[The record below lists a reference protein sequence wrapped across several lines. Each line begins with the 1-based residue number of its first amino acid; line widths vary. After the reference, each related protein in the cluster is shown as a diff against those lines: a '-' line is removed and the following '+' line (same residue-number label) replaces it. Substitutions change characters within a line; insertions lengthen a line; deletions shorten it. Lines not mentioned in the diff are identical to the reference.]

1 MQRLLRSTITSLPA
15 LLLAA
20 PVLAAVEGEAAH
32 GESAG
37 LPQLDPSTY
46 PSQIFWLAVSFLL
59 LFWLFRTKA
68 LPRVGAVLETRQSRI
83 AADLDRATKL
93 REEAEA
99 ALVRYQQ
106 VVADAQGKASGQIR
120 ETRERLIAENSAR
133 QAELDKTLAAK
144 VADAEKRIRAARD
157 AAMADLNS
165 VAVEVAQ
172 AATSRL
178 IGKQVSREA
187 AEAAL
192 ASVVKEAA

>member
-1 MQRLLRSTITSLPA
+1 MQRLLRSTIMSLPA
-15 LLLAA
+15 LLLAV
-20 PVLAAVEGEAAH
+20 PVMAAVEGGAAH
-32 GESAG
+32 ESAG
-37 LPQLDPSTY
+37 LPQLDTSSY

-68 LPRVGAVLETRQSRI
+68 LPRVGEVLEARQDRI

-106 VVADAQGKASGQIR
+106 VVSEAQGKASTQIR
-120 ETRERLIAENSAR
+120 ETRERLVAESSAR
-133 QAELDKTLAAK
+133 QAELDAALTK
-144 VADAEKRIRAARD
+144 KIDEADQRIRAARD
-157 AAMADLNS
+157 AALAELHS

-172 AATSRL
+172 AATTRL
-178 IGKQVSREA
+178 IGREVPRAA

-192 ASVVKEAA
+192 AAVVKEAA

>member
-1 MQRLLRSTITSLPA
+1 MQRLLRSTIMSLPA
-15 LLLAA
+15 LLLAV
-20 PVLAAVEGEAAH
+20 PVMAAVEGGAAH
-32 GESAG
+32 ESAG
-37 LPQLDPSTY
+37 LPQLDTSSY

-68 LPRVGAVLETRQSRI
+68 LPRVGEVLEARQDRI

-106 VVADAQGKASGQIR
+106 VVSEAQGKASTQIR
-120 ETRERLIAENSAR
+120 ETRERLVAESSAR
-133 QAELDKTLAAK
+133 QAELTKKIDE
-144 VADAEKRIRAARD
+144 ADQRIRAARD
-157 AAMADLNS
+157 AALAELHS

-172 AATSRL
+172 AATTRL
-178 IGKQVSREA
+178 IGREVPRAA

-192 ASVVKEAA
+192 AAVVKEAA

>member
-15 LLLAA
+15 LLLAV

-32 GESAG
+32 GQSVG
-37 LPQLDPSTY
+37 LPQLDASTF

-68 LPRVGAVLETRQSRI
+68 LPRVGAVLETRQNRI

-106 VVADAQGKASGQIR
+106 VVADAQGKAGTQLR
-120 ETRERLIAENSAR
+120 ETRERLIAENTAR
-133 QAELDKTLAAK
+133 QAELDQALAAK

-157 AAMADLNS
+157 TAMAELNT
-165 VAVEVAQ
+165 VAVDVAQ
-172 AATSRL
+172 AATKRL
-178 IGKQVSREA
+178 IGKEIPRAA

-192 ASVVKEAA
+192 AAVVKEAA

>member
-1 MQRLLRSTITSLPA
+1 MQRLLRTTIMSLPA

-20 PVLAAVEGEAAH
+20 PVLAAVEAVETH
-32 GESAG
+32 EKAG
-37 LPQLDPSTY
+37 LPQLDATTFPG
-46 PSQIFWLAVSFLL
+46 QIFWLIVSFLL

-68 LPRVGAVLETRQSRI
+68 LPRVGEVLESRQDRI

-106 VVADAQGKASGQIR
+106 VVSEAQGKASSQIAA
-120 ETRERLIAENSAR
+120 TRERLVAENSAR
-133 QAELDKTLAAK
+133 QAELDATLASK
-144 VADAEKRIRAARD
+144 VAEAEKRIEAARES
-157 AAMADLNS
+157 ALSELHS

-172 AATSRL
+172 AATARL
-178 IGKQVSREA
+178 IGREVPREK

-192 ASVVKEAA
+192 AAVVKEAA

>member
-1 MQRLLRSTITSLPA
+1 MQRLLRTTIMSLPA

-20 PVLAAVEGEAAH
+20 PVLAAVEAVETH
-32 GESAG
+32 EKAG
-37 LPQLDPSTY
+37 LPQLDATTFPG
-46 PSQIFWLAVSFLL
+46 QIFWLIVSFLL

-68 LPRVGAVLETRQSRI
+68 LPRVGEVLESRQDRI

-106 VVADAQGKASGQIR
+106 VVSEAQGKARSQIAA
-120 ETRERLIAENSAR
+120 TRERLVAENSAR
-133 QAELDKTLAAK
+133 QAELDATLASK
-144 VADAEKRIRAARD
+144 VAEAEKRIEAARES
-157 AAMADLNS
+157 ALSELHS

-172 AATSRL
+172 AATARL
-178 IGKQVSREA
+178 IGREVPREK

-192 ASVVKEAA
+192 AAVVKEAA

>member
-1 MQRLLRSTITSLPA
+1 MQRLLRSTIMSLPA
-15 LLLAA
+15 LLLAV
-20 PVLAAVEGEAAH
+20 PVMAAVEGEAAH
-32 GESAG
+32 ESAG
-37 LPQLDPSTY
+37 LPQLDTSSY

-68 LPRVGAVLETRQSRI
+68 LPRVGEVLEARQDRI

-106 VVADAQGKASGQIR
+106 VVSEAQGKASTQIR
-120 ETRERLIAENSAR
+120 ETRERLVAESSAR
-133 QAELDKTLAAK
+133 QAELDAALTK
-144 VADAEKRIRAARD
+144 KIGEADQRIRAARD
-157 AAMADLNS
+157 AALAELHS

-172 AATSRL
+172 AATARL
-178 IGKQVSREA
+178 IGREVPRAA

-192 ASVVKEAA
+192 VAVVKEAA